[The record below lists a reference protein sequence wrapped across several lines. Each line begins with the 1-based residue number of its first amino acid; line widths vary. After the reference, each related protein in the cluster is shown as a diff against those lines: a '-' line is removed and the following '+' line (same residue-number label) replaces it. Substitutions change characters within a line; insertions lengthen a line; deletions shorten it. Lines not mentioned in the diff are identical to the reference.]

1 MHENIKIRLE
11 ANQSLI
17 LQKYNQFWMITSGE
31 ADVFYVDIDKN
42 GKYLSTLKYL
52 YSVKSGELLFSLI
65 TDKIKEKNI
74 KLLLVSKGVSLLAIN
89 KNKLLAIDHL
99 FLKSMIDQ
107 WIIKTTEAIQQN
119 ARLWWWGNLF
129 EPQWTTRAE
138 APAIIF
144 EYESLI
150 SFPTH
155 INC

>member
-17 LQKYNQFWMITSGE
+17 LQKHNQFWMITSGE

-42 GKYLSTLKYL
+42 GEYLSTLKYL

-99 FLKSMIDQ
+99 F
-107 WIIKTTEAIQQN
+107 
-119 ARLWWWGNLF
+119 
-129 EPQWTTRAE
+129 
-138 APAIIF
+138 
-144 EYESLI
+144 
-150 SFPTH
+150 
-155 INC
+155 